1 MPEKT
6 FLDRRYSLKLSRLLP
21 ARLDDVLCFSFKFE
35 LPSALIAANG
45 RAFAGFL
52 CDAGICLLRKKSNL
66 EGAACRNSEQWPL
79 LPARQA
85 HFEVV
90 A

>member
-1 MPEKT
+1 MPEET

-21 ARLDDVLCFSFKFE
+21 ARLGDAPCTFFKFAP
-35 LPSALIAANG
+35 PSALIAANC

-52 CDAGICLLRKKSNL
+52 CDAGTSLLRKKSNL
-66 EGAACRNSEQWPL
+66 ECAACGNSEQPSL

>member
-21 ARLDDVLCFSFKFE
+21 ARLADAPCSFFKFAP
-35 LPSALIAANG
+35 PSALIAANC

-52 CDAGICLLRKKSNL
+52 RDAGICLLRKKSDL
-66 EGAACRNSEQWPL
+66 EGAACRNNEQWPL
-79 LPARQA
+79 LPVRQA